1 MIALHS
7 ARALHRSPPAITAGR
22 WRRGRCCSLCCSS
35 SCRSIRAVPVPAS
48 SAPGPIKASRSAFIA
63 VGQTIVVLTRGIDLS
78 IGGIMALT
86 NCAAST
92 LVNGSPAEV
101 AFGVIAVVLL
111 GAACGAVNGIIIV
124 KARIQ
129 PIVATLATGAVFSGL
144 ALLIRPTPGGAID
157 ETLSDLT
164 TGSLGMIPISLVLLA
179 GLVVLVWGPVRASL
193 LGRSIFAAGSA
204 EAAAYMSGL
213 PIDRAKIAAY
223 ALAGV
228 FAAFG
233 GLFLGFQTLS
243 GDPAIGDSYTLNS
256 VAAVVLGGT
265 SLVGGAGSVAGTIA
279 GALILRT
286 IGSLMFF
293 AGINP
298 MAQPLFEGAVLLAA
312 VALGA
317 LRLLKIRNR
326 LEMFR

>member
-1 MIALHS
+1 MSIALHRNARMLA
-7 ARALHRSPPAITAGR
+7 ARALLIVLLAGFLAIHPRGVSTGVLTAWSNQGVA
-22 WRRGRCCSLCCSS
+22 L
-35 SCRSIRAVPVPAS
+35 
-48 SAPGPIKASRSAFIA
+48 AFVA
-63 VGQTIVVLTRGIDLS
+63 VGQTIVVLSRGIDLS
-78 IGGIMALT
+78 IGAIMALT
-86 NCAAST
+86 NCTASV
-92 LVNGSPAEV
+92 LVQGSPAEV
-101 AFGVIAVVLL
+101 AFGVAAVILC
-111 GAACGAVNGIIIV
+111 GAACGAANGLIVV

-144 ALLIRPTPGGAID
+144 ALLVQPTPGGSVD
-157 ETLSDLT
+157 ETLSDLL
-164 TGSLGMIPISLVLLA
+164 TGDIAGVPASLLLLA
-179 GLVVLVWGPVRASL
+179 GLVGLVWGPVRAAR
-193 LGRSIFAAGSA
+193 LGRGMLAVGSA
-204 EAAAYMSGL
+204 EGAAYMSGL

-223 ALAGV
+223 VLAGV

-243 GDPAIGDSYTLNS
+243 GDPAIGGSYTLNS

-265 SLVGGAGSVAGTIA
+265 SLMGGAGSVAGTIA

-293 AGINP
+293 AGVNP
-298 MAQPLFEGAVLLAA
+298 MAQPLLEGAVLLAA

-317 LRLLKIRNR
+317 IRLLKIRNR

>member
-1 MIALHS
+1 MIALLQRSPFMIAARHNG
-7 ARALHRSPPAITAGR
+7 RALAAWALLLALLFVFFSIHPRGASPGVITAWANQGVA
-22 WRRGRCCSLCCSS
+22 L
-35 SCRSIRAVPVPAS
+35 
-48 SAPGPIKASRSAFIA
+48 AFVA

-86 NCAAST
+86 NCAASA

-101 AFGVIAVVLL
+101 AFGVVTVVLL

-164 TGSLGMIPISLVLLA
+164 TDSIGMIPVSLVLLA

-204 EAAAYMSGL
+204 ETAAYMSGL

-228 FAAFG
+228 FPAFG

-243 GDPAIGDSYTLNS
+243 GDPAIGNSYTLNS